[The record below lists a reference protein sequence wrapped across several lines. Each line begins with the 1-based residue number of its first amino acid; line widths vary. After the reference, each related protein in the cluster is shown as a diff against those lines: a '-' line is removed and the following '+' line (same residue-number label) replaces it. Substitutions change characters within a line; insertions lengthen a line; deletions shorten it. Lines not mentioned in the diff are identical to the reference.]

1 MVLRHP
7 YLDNTSPI
15 AFAHRGGTSAAP
27 ENTLRA
33 FDDAVTLGY
42 RYIET
47 DVHATS
53 DGKLVA
59 FHDNDLQRTCGK
71 PWRIEETDWSTLST
85 ARIDGTDPIPLLID
99 LLTTWPDVRINID
112 CKSDAAMQ
120 PLIETICR
128 TNCLDRI
135 CVGSFS
141 DKRLQHIRSELG
153 TRLCTSMGPQE
164 VIRLVLGSATGI
176 PINPS
181 RRALIAQVP
190 VRQGP
195 IPVVTRRSI
204 ARAHRLGLQVHVWT
218 IDDPLQIGQL
228 LDMGVDGIMSDDTR
242 ALKGVFAARHL
253 W

>member
-1 MVLRHP
+1 MVVRHP

-42 RYIET
+42 RYVET
-47 DVHATS
+47 DVHSTR
-53 DGKLVA
+53 DGRLVA

-71 PWRIEETDWSTLST
+71 PWQIEETDWSTLST
-85 ARIDGTDPIPLLID
+85 ARIDGTDPIPLLED
-99 LLTTWPDVRINID
+99 LLTSWPDLRINID

-120 PLIETICR
+120 PLIDTIR
-128 TNCLDRI
+128 RSNCIDRI

-153 TRLCTSMGPQE
+153 AGLCTSMGPQE
-164 VIRLVLGSATGI
+164 VVRLVLGSTTGI
-176 PINPS
+176 PISPS
-181 RRALIAQVP
+181 RHALIAQVP

-204 ARAHRLGLQVHVWT
+204 ARAHRLGLQIHVWT

-228 LDMGVDGIMSDDTR
+228 LDMGVDGVMSDDTR
-242 ALKGVFAARHL
+242 ALKDVFLARKL

>member
-1 MVLRHP
+1 MVVRHP

-42 RYIET
+42 RYVET
-47 DVHATS
+47 DVHSTR
-53 DGKLVA
+53 DGRLVA

-85 ARIDGTDPIPLLID
+85 ARIDGTDPIPLLED
-99 LLTTWPDVRINID
+99 LLTSWPNLRINID

-120 PLIETICR
+120 PLIDTIRR
-128 TNCLDRI
+128 THCLDRI

-141 DKRLQHIRSELG
+141 DKRLRHIRSELG
-153 TRLCTSMGPQE
+153 TGLCTSMGPQE

-176 PINPS
+176 PISPS
-181 RRALIAQVP
+181 RHALIAQVP

-204 ARAHRLGLQVHVWT
+204 ARAHQLGLLVHVWR
-218 IDDPLQIGQL
+218 IDDPIVIGQM
-228 LDMGVDGIMSDDTR
+228 LDLGVDGIMSDDTR
-242 ALKGVFAARHL
+242 ALKDVFAARHL

>member
-1 MVLRHP
+1 MVVRHP

-42 RYIET
+42 RYVET
-47 DVHATS
+47 DVHSTR
-53 DGKLVA
+53 DGRLVA

-120 PLIETICR
+120 PLIEMIRR

-153 TRLCTSMGPQE
+153 TGLCTSMGPQE

-176 PINPS
+176 PISPS
-181 RRALIAQVP
+181 RHALVAQVP

-204 ARAHRLGLQVHVWT
+204 ARAHQLGLQVHVWT
-218 IDDPLQIGQL
+218 IDDPIVIGQM
-228 LDMGVDGIMSDDTR
+228 LDLGVDGIMSDDTR
-242 ALKGVFAARHL
+242 ALKDVFVARHL